1 MFTKEWSK
9 IGIGVN
15 LSKMTCLDFQ
25 VSRPR
30 PSDNPLLFLFL
41 VGGVT
46 PSELR
51 LIKDTV
57 SKLKPGT
64 QVLILST
71 RLLRPTDI
79 PKLLFSSQRLRPDI
93 GL

>member
-9 IGIGVN
+9 IGIRVN
-15 LSKMTCLDFQ
+15 LSKMPCLDFQ

-57 SKLKPGT
+57 SKLKPET